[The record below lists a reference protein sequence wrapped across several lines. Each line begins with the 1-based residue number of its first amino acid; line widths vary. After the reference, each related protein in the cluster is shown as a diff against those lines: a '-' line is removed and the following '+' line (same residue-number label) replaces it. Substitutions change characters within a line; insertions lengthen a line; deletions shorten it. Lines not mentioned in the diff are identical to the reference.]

1 MTTETTWIAERI
13 NEHLAAL
20 PEDLAPRAVAA
31 LRATALRVIQ
41 RVRLLDVSALA
52 AAPAQNIVFL
62 NECSITL
69 AELNDLLTQV
79 YFIHTESAK

>member
-1 MTTETTWIAERI
+1 
-13 NEHLAAL
+13 
-20 PEDLAPRAVAA
+20 VAA
-31 LRATALRVIQ
+31 LRATALQVIK